1 VLAQVAGTL
10 QDLRGAA
17 DHAAQRVL
25 DQDRADARG
34 GLDPGGQARQQRAAA
49 GQPDLAAHDILS
61 QARRDLG

>member
-34 GLDPGGQARQQRAAA
+34 GLDPGGQPRQQRAAA
-49 GQPDLAAHDILS
+49 GQPDLAAHDILG
-61 QARRDLG
+61 QARRDLR